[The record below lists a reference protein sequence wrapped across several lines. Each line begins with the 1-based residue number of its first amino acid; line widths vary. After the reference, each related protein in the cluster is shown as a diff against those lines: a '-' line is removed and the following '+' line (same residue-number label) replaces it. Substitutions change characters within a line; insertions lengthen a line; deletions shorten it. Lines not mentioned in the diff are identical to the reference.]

1 MLTYQLLNDAS
12 RLRNIFDSFFSDS
25 DFDARRREYPYIS
38 LTENGNEIKIRALV
52 PGIKENSIDLQLIN
66 DSLIIEGEKK
76 EDYVE
81 NAYIRRERAF
91 GKFKRSV
98 KLPYRVDVSNIN
110 AELKNGIL
118 SLTLTKSEDAKPKK
132 IEIK

>member
-25 DFDARRREYPYIS
+25 DYDSRRREYPYIA
-38 LTENGNEIKIRALV
+38 LTENENEVKVKALL

-76 EDYVE
+76 EDSVE
-81 NAYIRRERAF
+81 NAYIRRERSF
-91 GKFKRSV
+91 GKFKRSI
-98 KLPYRVDVSNIN
+98 KLPYRVDASNIN

-132 IEIK
+132 IELK